1 MFQNGLSALAS
12 AALAAA
18 LTLSARAA
26 LADVVMGPPEDCPP
40 GSSGRSSHRGPFCAP
55 TTCET
60 DADCERQMSYRDR
73 DRGRKFECKDQVSVC
88 IEQKDFTSWRQ
99 RPSPVDAGK
108 TMLPV
113 AVGACGRGATCA
125 GTAVCETARRC
136 VDTGAPAPVP
146 SPTRAPTRA
155 PTGGATTTAASG
167 GPSSSSRGAGADIPP
182 GKDKGCGCA
191 ASERVD
197 ATVAAAV
204 VLCGIGLFVARR
216 RSATGRSSLD

>member
-1 MFQNGLSALAS
+1 MFRSGLSALAS
-12 AALAAA
+12 AALVATF
-18 LTLSARAA
+18 TLSARAA
-26 LADVVMGPPEDCPP
+26 LADAVMGPPEDCPP

-73 DRGRKFECKDQVSVC
+73 DRGRKFECKAQVSVC
-88 IEQKDFTSWRQ
+88 IEQKDFTSWRR
-99 RPSPVDAGK
+99 RPADGAK

-113 AVGACGRGATCA
+113 AVSACGRGATCA

-136 VDTGAPAPVP
+136 VDTGAPAPPP
-146 SPTRAPTRA
+146 SLTRAV
-155 PTGGATTTAASG
+155 TGGATTTAASG
-167 GPSSSSRGAGADIPP
+167 GPSSSSHGAGADIPP

-204 VLCGIGLFVARR
+204 VLCGIGLLVARR
-216 RSATGRSSLD
+216 RSAAGRSSLD